1 MSKKYLT
8 ISEFAGLR
16 NIDINSLR
24 YYEKLKILMPAW
36 VDPETR
42 YRYYL
47 PEQVFALDTIAFCI
61 EVGMPL
67 KNLKRYVDQNGNLDQ
82 KSILEDGKK
91 AMQEKISIMQR
102 GLETTQY
109 NLNSIEQ
116 NQQYSG
122 QQGVYI
128 REIEERFLIEE
139 PFYGDWKDPSQ
150 KEKASMELFRYA
162 QERQMV
168 PVFPAG
174 VLVHFET
181 DPVSYSFFVQVLH
194 PAPGDERVLRVP
206 KANFACKQIDLLSR
220 MDIMKVLE
228 ENFSTLGTEPV
239 IISNM
244 LLDKLHFNSR
254 HSEIQITIDC
264 AAMLEEI

>member
-1 MSKKYLT
+1 MKNHFLT

-16 NIDINSLR
+16 DIDINSLR
-24 YYEKLKILMPAW
+24 YYEKLKILVPAW
-36 VDPETR
+36 VDPQTR

-47 PEQVFALDTIAFCI
+47 PEQVNTLDTIAFCI

-67 KNLKRYVDQNGNLDQ
+67 KNLKRYVDHNGNLDQ
-82 KSILEDGKK
+82 KRILEDGKK
-91 AMQEKISIMQR
+91 AMQEKISIMQW
-102 GLETTQY
+102 GLETTQF

-122 QQGVYI
+122 QKGIYI
-128 REIEERFLIEE
+128 REIEERYFVEA
-139 PFYGDWKDPSQ
+139 PFYGDWKDPAQ
-150 KEKASMELFRYA
+150 KEKASMDLFREA
-162 QERQMV
+162 QEQHMV

-194 PAPGDERVLRVP
+194 PAERDERVLRVP
-206 KANFACKQIDLLSR
+206 KANFACMQIDLVPQ
-220 MDIMKVLE
+220 MDILKVLR
-228 ENFSTLGTEPV
+228 ENFSSLGTEPV

-244 LLDKLHFNSR
+244 LLNKLHFNSR
-254 HSEIQITIDC
+254 HSEIQVTLGI
-264 AAMLEEI
+264 